1 MALSAD
7 DLSKLEALLG
17 GAEADATAL
26 AMLRQQL
33 PGLSLTRCDASDVD
47 AEQPFREYPRFTLY
61 LVDGTD
67 HCWRLTVDPDRA
79 TGLVV
84 VHHNVAA

>member
-7 DLSKLEALLG
+7 DLTRIEALLG
-17 GAEADATAL
+17 AAEADTQTLVAL
-26 AMLRQQL
+26 RRQF
-33 PGLSLTRCDASDVD
+33 PGLSLTRCDAADVD
-47 AEQPFREYPRFTLY
+47 SEQPFREYPRFSLY

-67 HCWRLTVDPDRA
+67 HCWRLTIDPDRA

-84 VHHNVAA
+84 VQHKVAA